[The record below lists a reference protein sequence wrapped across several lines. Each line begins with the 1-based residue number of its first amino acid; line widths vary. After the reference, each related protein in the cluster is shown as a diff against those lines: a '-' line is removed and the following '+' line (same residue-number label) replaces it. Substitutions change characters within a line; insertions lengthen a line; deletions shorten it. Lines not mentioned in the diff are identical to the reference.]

1 MASDPTMARNTIEFG
16 RFSLDLTSRRLSCS
30 GDPIKLS
37 SRALDILC
45 ELAVARGEVVDKDR
59 LLKCVWGGRIV
70 EENAIQ
76 VHVSALRKSLVAG
89 SDGQSYIVT
98 VPGRGYRLVGIHASA
113 PPKADLSAVR
123 SKIPGTSVA
132 VLRFINLS
140 GDPEQDYFADGIV
153 EDIITGLSRIGGV
166 FVIASKSSF
175 VFDRDALDFARIGRE
190 LSCRYLVR
198 GSVRKADKRIRI
210 TARLVEAET
219 GVSIWAERYDRRL
232 DDIFEVQDAI
242 AMSLIGAIEPNLP
255 GQEAATRQLRCLRSG
270 VAGPVHHAHDNA
282 DRCKRSH
289 PTSAKGVAA
298 RAGLCG
304 GACASLPLLSNSLQ
318 SAGFE

>member
-1 MASDPTMARNTIEFG
+1 MD
-16 RFSLDLTSRRLSCS
+16 
-30 GDPIKLS
+30 
-37 SRALDILC
+37 
-45 ELAVARGEVVDKDR
+45 EVIDKDR
-59 LLKCVWGGRIV
+59 LLERVWRGRIV

-89 SDGQSYIVT
+89 GDGQSYIVT

-113 PPKADLSAVR
+113 PPKADLSSVR

-132 VLRFINLS
+132 VLRFVNLG

-175 VFDRDALDFARIGRE
+175 VFDRDSPDFARIGRE

-210 TARLVEAET
+210 TARLLEAET
-219 GVSIWAERYDRRL
+219 GVSIWAEHYDRRL
-232 DDIFEVQDAI
+232 DDIFEVQD
-242 AMSLIGAIEPNLP
+242 
-255 GQEAATRQLRCLRSG
+255 GQGQFAKAGST
-270 VAGPVHHAHDNA
+270 VAG
-282 DRCKRSH
+282 SSLL
-289 PTSAKGVAA
+289 PTNCEVAA
-298 RAGLCG
+298 APRLTKTL
-304 GACASLPLLSNSLQ
+304 LPLSRGDEGRLTGSR
-318 SAGFE
+318 